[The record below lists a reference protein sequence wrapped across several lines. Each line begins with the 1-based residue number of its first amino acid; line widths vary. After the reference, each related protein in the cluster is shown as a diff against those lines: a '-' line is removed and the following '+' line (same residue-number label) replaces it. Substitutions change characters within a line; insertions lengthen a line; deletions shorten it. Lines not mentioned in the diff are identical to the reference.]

1 MNRSK
6 ENDIGEIYQNYDEE
20 QCQYCDGKQNQ
31 YYDREKCQ
39 WYGAKQYLSLYRETC
54 LNRTSFGQT
63 FMFGI
68 DRCSVYNG

>member
-1 MNRSK
+1 MISGKYIKIMTKNNVSIVT
-6 ENDIGEIYQNYDEE
+6 ENKTNSMTENNVNDM
-20 QCQYCDGKQNQ
+20 
-31 YYDREKCQ
+31 
-39 WYGAKQYLSLYRETC
+39 ALYRETC